1 MVQGRCCRHTSSLSM
16 CRKRGSTPQ
25 RRLNFMPSHCR
36 PNFFAASPKPIKLKQ
51 SNVSWAKKMGHAG
64 FFLDNFRAT
73 DVIGLNL
80 AQWKLCEQLNRRQQ
94 ITSLCTKTQ
103 LQGFCV
109 VASRSTTEPWI
120 YAETQSCKPFNCRKM
135 TSSNSFLNTRHSPL
149 YISVLSPTSLRIV
162 YPILIYT

>member
-1 MVQGRCCRHTSSLSM
+1 M
-16 CRKRGSTPQ
+16 CRKRGSTSQ
-25 RRLNFMPSHCR
+25 RHRNFMPSHCR

-80 AQWKLCEQLNRRQQ
+80 AQWKLCEQLNWRQQ
-94 ITSLCTKTQ
+94 ITSLSTKTQ

-109 VASRSTTEPWI
+109 VASRSSTEPWI
-120 YAETQSCKPFNCRKM
+120 YAETQSCKPFNSWKWLRRIRFLIQDM
-135 TSSNSFLNTRHSPL
+135 LRSTSQYSRLHVCASFTRF
-149 YISVLSPTSLRIV
+149 
-162 YPILIYT
+162 